1 MNRTIIIYR
10 SKTGFSQRYAQWLAE
25 DLGCG
30 AVPLRDHGTLHLDT
44 FDTVI
49 LIGGLYAGS
58 MAGLNW
64 LKKRLPG
71 LAGKRIAAV
80 AVGCSPADFPDL
92 PESMEKLF
100 GSTPEIRGFYCQGGL
115 AYDRMGAVDRAM
127 MAALRA
133 SLRGKP
139 EKAEMLEGI
148 SQSFDGAKRENL
160 AEVIAWAK
168 EER

>member
-64 LKKRLPG
+64 LKKQLPV
-71 LAGKRIAAV
+71 LDGKRIAAV

-115 AYDRMGAVDRAM
+115 DYEHMGAVDRTL
-127 MAALRA
+127 MAGLR
-133 SLRGKP
+133 SMLRKDP
-139 EKAEMLEGI
+139 EKAEMLEVI
-148 SQSFDGAKRENL
+148 SKSFDALKRESLEPVL
-160 AEVIAWAK
+160 AWVRGK
-168 EER
+168 